1 MIDRSLR
8 HLAGVVAPLLRD
20 NIDTDV
26 IAPSRLQV
34 TGLGKTGYES
44 ILFGNWRYDENGCES
59 PDFILNQAAYRTA
72 TILLTGANFGCGS
85 SRESAV
91 WALHGFG
98 IKAIIA
104 PSFGSIFAANC
115 YHNTILPLAL
125 PPDEHARLVAELHID
140 AGEPPQAEIDLE
152 HSRVRATGGPWRS
165 FPIDE
170 RPRQLLLEGLD
181 DIDDNLRHRKNI
193 DAYRA
198 RDQRLHPWLYRPP
211 APACGLRGRRR
222 SPGSSR
228 AGGR

>member
-1 MIDRSLR
+1 MTDRSLR
-8 HLAGVVAPLLRD
+8 HIAGVVASLLRD

-34 TGLGKTGYES
+34 AGLGKTGYES
-44 ILFGNWRYDENGCES
+44 VLFGNWRYDETGCER
-59 PDFILNQAAYRTA
+59 PDFILNQTAYRTA

-91 WALHGFG
+91 WALRGFG

-115 YHNTILPLAL
+115 YRNTILPLAL
-125 PPDEHARLVAELHID
+125 PPAEHALLVAELHIND
-140 AGEPPQAEIDLE
+140 AQPPQAEIDLE
-152 HSRVRATGGPWRS
+152 HRRVGAARGTWRS

-170 RPRQLLLEGLD
+170 RPRQLLLDGLD

-193 DAYRA
+193 EAYRA
-198 RDQRLHPWLYRPP
+198 RDQHLHPWLYQPTNNRKDQ
-211 APACGLRGRRR
+211 
-222 SPGSSR
+222 
-228 AGGR
+228 

>member
-1 MIDRSLR
+1 MTDRSLR
-8 HLAGVVAPLLRD
+8 HVAGVVAPLLRD

-34 TGLGKTGYES
+34 AGLGKTGYES
-44 ILFGNWRYDENGCES
+44 ILFGNWRYDENGGER
-59 PDFILNQAAYRTA
+59 PDFILNQADYRTA

-91 WALHGFG
+91 WALRGFG

-115 YHNTILPLAL
+115 YRNTILPLAL
-125 PPDEHARLVAELHID
+125 PPDKHARLVAELHID
-140 AGEPPQAEIDLE
+140 APEPPQAEIDLE
-152 HSRVRATGGPWRS
+152 HSRLRATGGPWRS

-181 DIDDNLRHRKNI
+181 DIDDNLRHRRDI
-193 DAYRA
+193 DTHRA
-198 RDQRLHPWLYRPP
+198 RDQHLRPWLYRPTNN
-211 APACGLRGRRR
+211 RKDQ
-222 SPGSSR
+222 
-228 AGGR
+228 